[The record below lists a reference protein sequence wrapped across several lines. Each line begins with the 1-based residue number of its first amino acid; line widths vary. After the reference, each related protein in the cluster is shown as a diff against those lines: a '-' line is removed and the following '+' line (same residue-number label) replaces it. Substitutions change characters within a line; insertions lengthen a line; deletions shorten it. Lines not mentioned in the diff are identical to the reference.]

1 MGKDMHKGLVT
12 ENKVIIENG
21 EPKLSLTED
30 ASVNGVSVDEA
41 IRLAQQLAMKII
53 EKNTS
58 RNGKDSSNYNDL
70 TYKKLYNFKT

>member
-1 MGKDMHKGLVT
+1 MMGKDMHKGLVT
-12 ENKVIIENG
+12 ENQVIIENG

-58 RNGKDSSNYNDL
+58 RNGKDSSNYNR
-70 TYKKLYNFKT
+70 